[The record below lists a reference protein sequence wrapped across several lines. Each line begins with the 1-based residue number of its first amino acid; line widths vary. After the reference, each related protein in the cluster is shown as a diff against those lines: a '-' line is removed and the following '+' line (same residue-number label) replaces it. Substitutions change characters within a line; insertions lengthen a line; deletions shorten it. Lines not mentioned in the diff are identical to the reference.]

1 MSQLSIRPTLESLRR
16 FPTLQQVQEASSKL
30 ELKLETDDTRYWVTT
45 EGVPEKT
52 VGVPINYVV
61 DYVTVEKLS
70 DNGKWNLRAVY
81 SPEAW
86 RLSQGFDYCQLL
98 HRDLEKLQH
107 RLESDFDWETVQ
119 AIEHVESELAS
130 VNRVLSN
137 LAEIVRSR

>member
-1 MSQLSIRPTLESLRR
+1 MSQPSIRPTLESLRR

-30 ELKLETDDTRYWVTT
+30 ELKLETEDTRYWVTT
-45 EGVPEKT
+45 EGVTEKT

-98 HRDLEKLQH
+98 HRDLEQLQK
-107 RLESDFDWETVQ
+107 RLETEFDWDTVQ
-119 AIEHVESELAS
+119 AIERVEGELES

>member
-1 MSQLSIRPTLESLRR
+1 MSQPSIRPTLESLRR
-16 FPTLQQVQEASSKL
+16 FPTLQQVQEASSRL
-30 ELKLETDDTRYWVTT
+30 ELKLETEDTRYWVTT

-52 VGVPINYVV
+52 AGVPINYVV

-98 HRDLEKLQH
+98 HRDLEQLQK
-107 RLESDFDWETVQ
+107 RLETDFDWDTVQ
-119 AIEHVESELAS
+119 AIERVEGELES